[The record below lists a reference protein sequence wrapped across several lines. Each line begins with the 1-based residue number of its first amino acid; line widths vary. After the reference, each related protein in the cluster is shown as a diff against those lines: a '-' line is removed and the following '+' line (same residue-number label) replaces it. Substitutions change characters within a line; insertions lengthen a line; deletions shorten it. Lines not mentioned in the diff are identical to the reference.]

1 MFKRLVKRPF
11 SSRSRYGK
19 RDYVLMPGR
28 YVGEA
33 QQVATGEPCED
44 MARLMALLNE
54 QFTDSAR
61 LESVIREN
69 VARMG
74 YGR

>member
-1 MFKRLVKRPF
+1 
-11 SSRSRYGK
+11 
-19 RDYVLMPGR
+19 MPGR

-33 QQVATGEPCED
+33 QQVATGELCED

-54 QFTDSAR
+54 LFTDSAR

>member
-1 MFKRLVKRPF
+1 
-11 SSRSRYGK
+11 
-19 RDYVLMPGR
+19 MPGR